1 MRRFFN
7 VVATL
12 WPALFFCLA
21 AVAPSGAAPARE
33 QDGATGGGA
42 KLVKVVIDVK
52 DMDCSLCVTA
62 INQALRKTEGVV
74 KAKASLKK
82 KQAEVVVPEGFPA
95 EKLLD
100 AIKRTGYTG
109 EVAKVTPTGDEP
121 GVP

>member
-1 MRRFFN
+1 M
-7 VVATL
+7 VATL
-12 WPALFFCLA
+12 WLPLFFCLA
-21 AVAPSGAAPARE
+21 AVASSGAAPARE
-33 QDGATGGGA
+33 KQDGAAGGDA

-95 EKLLD
+95 KKLLD

-109 EVAKVTPTGDEP
+109 EVAKVTPAGDEA